1 MEDGI
6 AGVDAALRIA
16 LVTVP
21 RVSRSCEHPPDGFN
35 LRVLKFRVQGWT
47 EVAVEDGVAGV
58 DGERAPE
65 VVLGQLVL
73 LLLQVDRPQPIP
85 VQGSGF

>member
-1 MEDGI
+1 M
-6 AGVDAALRIA
+6 
-16 LVTVP
+16 
-21 RVSRSCEHPPDGFN
+21 
-35 LRVLKFRVQGWT
+35 
-47 EVAVEDGVAGV
+47 EDGVAGV
-58 DGERAPE
+58 DGECAPE